1 MGVWRWTLGASGII
15 TRQPRH
21 RHAMNPFINNEFGL
35 MENNRQPMIP
45 IPRLK
50 RLLLLLS
57 VVVCPSLAGAED
69 PSPVKGFIHTVV
81 WCGNFVI
88 GTRGG
93 DLWVYVPDMGKQYRI
108 PPTPY
113 GKEGGSTKDA
123 SVDAPSG
130 IVSPDGE
137 WVALEQGHCAHYSV
151 GYVLQRNPRGAL
163 EPLPR
168 LVSEMAWDKFFEEH
182 PDEVARRGRMA
193 GITDLVASSI
203 CDLVAWE
210 PDSSGVW
217 FSLSGGD
224 RRNAGFYHWYFFWST
239 KTGMVTVPER
249 VKLINRYAASRWSNG
264 AQPLSQEAVAA
275 EEQHYVFL
283 AELEHRLDHPK
294 RPVDVQALQR
304 GAHERLIGPGTAN
317 PPRDPPT
324 VTGQAARDIIDS
336 QRAALFR
343 ASLKVGAVAPLNT
356 EELQ

>member
-1 MGVWRWTLGASGII
+1 MK
-15 TRQPRH
+15 
-21 RHAMNPFINNEFGL
+21 
-35 MENNRQPMIP
+35 P
-45 IPRLK
+45 IPWLK
-50 RLLLLLS
+50 RLLLLLAAA
-57 VVVCPSLAGAED
+57 VVPSLACAEVPQPD
-69 PSPVKGFIHTVV
+69 KGFIHTVV

-123 SVDAPSG
+123 SVDAPVG

-137 WVALEQGHCAHYSV
+137 WVALDHTHCAHYSV
-151 GYVLQRNPRGAL
+151 GYVLRRNPQGAL
-163 EPLPR
+163 DPLPR

-182 PDEVARRGRMA
+182 PDQVAKRGCMA
-193 GITDLVASSI
+193 GITDLVESSL

-217 FSLSGGD
+217 FSLRGGD
-224 RRNAGFYHWYFFWST
+224 RRNAGFYHWYFFWSVE
-239 KTGMVTVPER
+239 KGKVTVPER
-249 VKLINRYAASRWSNG
+249 VKLINHFAASRWSG
-264 AQPLSQEAVAA
+264 REQPLSQETVAA

-294 RPVDVQALQR
+294 RPVDMQALQR
-304 GAHERLIGPGTAN
+304 EAHARLIGPDIAG
-317 PPRDPPT
+317 PVRDSPT
-324 VTGQAARDIIDS
+324 VTGQTARDIIDS

-343 ASLKVGAVAPLNT
+343 ASLKVGAVAPLNAK
-356 EELQ
+356 ESN